1 MNYSGEQEKISELTH
16 DHKVYTSICKT
27 VCAISMM
34 LKKISTQTAREITSL
49 FTDYSRYSKL
59 KERNIDK
66 YVVSLLVKAR
76 FIFL

>member
-16 DHKVYTSICKT
+16 DHEVYTSICKT
-27 VCAISMM
+27 VCGISMM

-49 FTDYSRYSKL
+49 FTDYGKL

-66 YVVSLLVKAR
+66 YVVLSVSES
-76 FIFL
+76 